1 MNCHQCHRSM
11 FPVPGKSH
19 FVCGVCQCFGFP
31 TPLESDPEP
40 IIPSEKQVDFQCV
53 RCHENLTVGTLY
65 NRTDV
70 CFCDGCRGF
79 VIDSQ
84 SVGILIEELRAEYK
98 GVDAKP
104 TPTNPDQLEIRSRCP
119 ACGDAT
125 EAHPYYGP
133 GNCVLDTCR
142 HCHLVWFDHGE
153 LDLIVRAPGQRSKPR
168 QTFDLR
174 YN

>member
-1 MNCHQCHRSM
+1 ML
-11 FPVPGKSH
+11 PVPGKSH

-40 IIPSEKQVDFQCV
+40 IIRSEKQVDFQCV
-53 RCHENLTVGTLY
+53 RCHENLSIGTLY

-70 CFCDGCRGF
+70 CFCEGCRGF

-84 SVGILIEELRAEYK
+84 SVGMLIEELRATYK
-98 GVDAKP
+98 GPDAKP
-104 TPTNPDQLEIRSRCP
+104 TPMNPDQLEIRSRCP
-119 ACGDAT
+119 ACGDPT

-142 HCHLVWFDHGE
+142 HCQLVWFDHGE
-153 LDLIVRAPGQRSKPR
+153 LDLIVRAPGIRPKPR
-168 QTFDLR
+168 HSFDLR